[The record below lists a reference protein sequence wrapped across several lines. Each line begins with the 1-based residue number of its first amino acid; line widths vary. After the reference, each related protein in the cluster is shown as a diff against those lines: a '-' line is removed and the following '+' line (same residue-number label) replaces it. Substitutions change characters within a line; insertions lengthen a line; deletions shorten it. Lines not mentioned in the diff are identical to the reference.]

1 MSSLDGAPPSPA
13 EAPGG
18 GRRFRAAS
26 PPKEA
31 TSWATTAVLVALLLI
46 AATWQTLHGVRGA
59 LAELKV
65 GSAFT
70 DALLVVIGIGVCV
83 LLLPALRSLKSAR
96 DGRAALAKG
105 DLIAA
110 RVAAAASRELA
121 WYTCGFAGALA
132 LLLIVV
138 QFLIANDLAVSR
150 TFFLLP

>member
-46 AATWQTLHGVRGA
+46 VTSWATLNGVRGA

-65 GSAFT
+65 GSVYT
-70 DALLVVIGIGVCV
+70 DILLVVLGLGVCI
-83 LLLPALRSLKSAR
+83 LALPALRSLTASR
-96 DGRAALAKG
+96 EGRAALAAG
-105 DLIAA
+105 DVIAA
-110 RVAAAASRELA
+110 RVASAASRDLA
-121 WYTCGFAGALA
+121 WYTFGFAGALA
-132 LLLIVV
+132 TLLIVV
-138 QFLIANDLAVSR
+138 QFLIANDLAV
-150 TFFLLP
+150 